1 MSGLEAA
8 LFATMEK
15 FLIRLALVTS
25 LLLNKKKSFY
35 ITITS
40 GNGIQPANQFLSSGK
55 VKYPVLQIKNFSLTS
70 RSTTLKIMAS
80 C

>member
-8 LFATMEK
+8 LFTTMEK

-40 GNGIQPANQFLSSGK
+40 RNEIQPANQFLSSGN
-55 VKYPVLQIKNFSLTS
+55 VK
-70 RSTTLKIMAS
+70 
-80 C
+80 

>member
-8 LFATMEK
+8 LFTTMEK

-35 ITITS
+35 ITVTS
-40 GNGIQPANQFLSSGK
+40 GNGIQPANQF
-55 VKYPVLQIKNFSLTS
+55 YPAE
-70 RSTTLKIMAS
+70 M
-80 C
+80 